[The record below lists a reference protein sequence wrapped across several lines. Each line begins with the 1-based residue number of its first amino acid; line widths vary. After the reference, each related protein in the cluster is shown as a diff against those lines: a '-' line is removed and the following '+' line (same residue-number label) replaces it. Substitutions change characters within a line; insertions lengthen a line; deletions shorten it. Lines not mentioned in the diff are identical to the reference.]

1 MRSVIKVLANELRNI
16 ADKLEDG
23 TCVISMDTAEDI
35 INMIAHIPLS
45 KTEAY
50 EYLNVSRSTFDN
62 MVALGE
68 LPKGRK
74 VKGKKELIWYKDEL
88 EECIKRLKH

>member
-1 MRSVIKVLANELRNI
+1 MKSIAKVLADELRNI
-16 ADKLEDG
+16 ADRLEAG
-23 TCVISMDTAEDI
+23 TYVISMDAAEDI
-35 INMIAHIPLS
+35 INMLAHIPMS

-74 VKGKKELIWYKDEL
+74 EKGKKELVWYKDEL
-88 EECIKRLKH
+88 EECIRRIRP

>member
-1 MRSVIKVLANELRNI
+1 MKSIAKVLADELRNI
-16 ADKLEDG
+16 VDRLEAG
-23 TCVISMDTAEDI
+23 TCVISMDAAEDI
-35 INMIAHIPLS
+35 MNMLAHIPMS

-74 VKGKKELIWYKDEL
+74 EKGKKELVWYKDEL
-88 EECIKRLKH
+88 EECVKKIRR

>member
-1 MRSVIKVLANELRNI
+1 MKSIAKVLANELRNI
-16 ADKLEDG
+16 ADKLEAG
-23 TCVISMDTAEDI
+23 TCVIDMDAAEDI
-35 INMIAHIPLS
+35 IKMLAHVPMS

-50 EYLNVSRSTFDN
+50 EYLNVSRATFDI

-74 VKGKKELIWYKDEL
+74 IKGKKELVWYKDEL
-88 EECIKRLKH
+88 EECIKKLRR

>member
-1 MRSVIKVLANELRNI
+1 MKSIAKVLADELRNI
-16 ADKLEDG
+16 ADRLEAG
-23 TCVISMDTAEDI
+23 TCVISMDAAEDI
-35 INMIAHIPLS
+35 INMLAHIPMS

-62 MVALGE
+62 MIALGE

-74 VKGKKELIWYKDEL
+74 EKGKKELVWYKDEL
-88 EECIKRLKH
+88 EECIRRIKR